1 MQCMECGTDN
11 TGGSAFCVRCG
22 VTLGGAGS
30 VSHAAPAARQAP
42 AGAVRKTV
50 FEAADAGPSAYAPP
64 TAGYGQQ
71 AGNPPPIPGARKTT
85 YEGEMA
91 PAAAPMPMPRAAAP
105 APAGG
110 RSRTMLDE
118 GPVAAP
124 AGAPQGAAAR
134 APSGVMPQAATARIV
149 GWMVSFD
156 KNPSGQ
162 EYVIRAGRTRIGRSR
177 DNDIALFFEPKSSD
191 LHATIIHKKNG
202 ECAIKDEGSTNG
214 TVVNGEDIGIGSV
227 QVLQSGDTVTIGE
240 SSFLVFLIA
249 NDRAKQ
255 VWPNSGW
262 N

>member
-11 TGGSAFCVRCG
+11 TAGSAFCVRCG
-22 VTLGGAGS
+22 ITLGGGGS
-30 VSHAAPAARQAP
+30 GSHAAPAPRPAP
-42 AGAVRKTV
+42 GGAVRKTV
-50 FEAADAGPSAYAPP
+50 FEAPDAGPPAYVPP
-64 TAGYGQQ
+64 TAGYAPP
-71 AGNPPPIPGARKTT
+71 AGGYPPPVPGARKTT
-85 YEGEMA
+85 YEGEMP
-91 PAAAPMPMPRAAAP
+91 PAAPMPRAAAP

-124 AGAPQGAAAR
+124 APAAPGAPAR
-134 APSGVMPQAATARIV
+134 APSGVMPQAGTARIV

-162 EYVIRAGRTRIGRSR
+162 EYVIRAGRTRMGRSR

-191 LHATIIHKKNG
+191 LHATLIYRNG
-202 ECAIKDEGSTNG
+202 QCAIKDEGSTNG
-214 TVVNGEDIGIGSV
+214 TMVNGEDIGIGSV
-227 QVLQSGDTVTIGE
+227 QQLQTGDSVTIGE

-249 NDRAKQ
+249 PDRAKA